1 MLLKWTRR
9 IIWFGLFTF
18 NIIVGLCCIYYYFTQ
33 KTLPNVEIL
42 KNVSYEI
49 PLRIYSA
56 DGKLI
61 GEFGEKRRIP
71 LRFNDI
77 PQNIKNAFLA
87 TEDARFF
94 QHNGTYLF
102 HLYTRY
108 HLCDKNRHEEPLQY
122 LRD

>member
-87 TEDARFF
+87 TEDARFYE
-94 QHNGTYLF
+94 HYGIDPIGI
-102 HLYTRY
+102 TRAG
-108 HLCDKNRHEEPLQY
+108 LMET
-122 LRD
+122 